1 MYIAKSATE
10 IHMIGEIS
18 FAFPVKS
25 FNTTQEI
32 IANII
37 PVAMEYA
44 KGIITIARKP
54 PIASATSPSKS
65 ILVTAESISQLQDR
79 WLTENLR
86 YQRIYNTDNLNLKN
100 YDYVISSKDLTPEEI
115 ADKIY
120 ERYLDFIKNN

>member
-18 FAFPVKS
+18 FDFPVKS

-65 ILVTAESISQLQDR
+65 ILVTAESISKPTNNIAGVVANPGIAR
-79 WLTENLR
+79 NNGAKGIAIKK
-86 YQRIYNTDNLNLKN
+86 RIPVVKAVKPVLPPAA
-100 YDYVISSKDLTPEEI
+100 TPAE
-115 ADKIY
+115 DST
-120 ERYLDFIKNN
+120 